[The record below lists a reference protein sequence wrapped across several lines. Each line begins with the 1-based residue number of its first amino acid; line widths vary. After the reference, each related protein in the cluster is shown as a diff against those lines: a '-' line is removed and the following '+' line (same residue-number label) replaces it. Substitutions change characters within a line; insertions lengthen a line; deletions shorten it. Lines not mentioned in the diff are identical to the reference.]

1 MYPKL
6 NVPGLTT
13 RMSISGGNR
22 VRDCHNQSPLKRP
35 RAKEP
40 QIKALFHFVHGFYF
54 VYVRYWRVHFYGH
67 QPLHKLLIVIV
78 FRCVTVK
85 ITVKLRNMHWI
96 VVEGIRNRCFLRVS
110 SCAFQALLAPARHF
124 FNGRRLIQSCG
135 DNDING
141 FIVKRLNTGLVFL
154 NGMRKSFSF

>member
-1 MYPKL
+1 VLRLLEGIRNSNYNHTNIYCQLTPLAKYTPSISNNFMCPKL

-85 ITVKLRNMHWI
+85 ITVKLRNMH
-96 VVEGIRNRCFLRVS
+96 
-110 SCAFQALLAPARHF
+110 
-124 FNGRRLIQSCG
+124 
-135 DNDING
+135 
-141 FIVKRLNTGLVFL
+141 
-154 NGMRKSFSF
+154 